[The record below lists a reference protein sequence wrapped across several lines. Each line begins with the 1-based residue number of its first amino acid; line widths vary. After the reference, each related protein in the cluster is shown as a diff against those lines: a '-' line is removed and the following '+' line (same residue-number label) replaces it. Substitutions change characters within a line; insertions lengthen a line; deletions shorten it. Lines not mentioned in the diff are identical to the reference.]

1 MKPYKTILLSLL
13 PLLAQPV
20 HAIDWEWGGVDNLWS
35 NPDNWV
41 GDEVPN
47 GNTVEAAFLGSA
59 NVAID
64 VDQDFTIKNYLDG
77 FGGEGFTHTL
87 YGAGMLTIDTNSSI
101 TALGINNATGNAGG
115 TLRFNGF
122 LTIQNTDA
130 SGATT
135 TIRNSNSAGN
145 NLLFDTGC
153 SLRLLT
159 RLQTIQGVG
168 GTINFNCS
176 FDASDENLIINSNNV
191 FRENTI
197 RFGTDSNGLTQDQ
210 LAAIDGGSYTL
221 TDSGYLTEGNL
232 EIPAISLV
240 LAPFPKISFLST
252 DGQIYQLQKSS
263 DMSLGSWEDVVG
275 QSVVGDGTQKTLLD
289 STGGPPGETKAF
301 YRVETN

>member
-1 MKPYKTILLSLL
+1 VLNTGRKF
-13 PLLAQPV
+13 QV
-20 HAIDWEWGGVDNLWS
+20 
-35 NPDNWV
+35 
-41 GDEVPN
+41 N
-47 GNTVEAAFLGSA
+47 GNGAVLELNAPDAINDA
-59 NVAID
+59 NVVVGGSNDFLLDVNADQSAMGVVNIADGELTVD
-64 VDQDFTIKNYLDG
+64 VDPGL
-77 FGGEGFTHTL
+77 
-87 YGAGMLTIDTNSSI
+87 
-101 TALGINNATGNAGG
+101 
-115 TLRFNGF
+115 
-122 LTIQNTDA
+122 
-130 SGATT
+130 
-135 TIRNSNSAGN
+135 SNLFFKDSAGQAW
-145 NLLFDTGC
+145 G
-153 SLRLLT
+153 SGS
-159 RLQTIQGVG
+159 I
-168 GTINFNCS
+168 S
-176 FDASDENLIINSNNV
+176 IIG